1 MTNTN
6 ELNKVIKESGL
17 RKEKI
22 ANELGISLSSLN
34 NKIANRTSFYVDE
47 IEILKR
53 TLKLN
58 EKQFTSI
65 FFAPRVSSYDTLKGA
80 VNG

>member
-65 FFAPRVSSYDTLKGA
+65 FFAQRVSSYDTLKGA

>member
-22 ANELGISLSSLN
+22 ANDLGISLGSLN
-34 NKIANRTSFYVDE
+34 NTIANRTSFYVGE
-47 IEILKR
+47 IEILRK

-58 EKQFTSI
+58 EKQFNSI
-65 FFAPRVSSYDTLKGA
+65 FFASKVSSYDTSKEKT
-80 VNG
+80 NG